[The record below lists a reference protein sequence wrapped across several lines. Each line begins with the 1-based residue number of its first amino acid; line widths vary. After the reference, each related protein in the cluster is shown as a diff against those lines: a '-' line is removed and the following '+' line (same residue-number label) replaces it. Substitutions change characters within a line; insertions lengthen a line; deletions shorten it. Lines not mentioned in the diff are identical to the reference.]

1 MTITIPSKPVGKARP
16 RFTRNGR
23 TYKAES
29 DRKYELMVQQ
39 RWKQDGGEYY
49 GTAPIMAQIVAY
61 YPIPQSVSKKKANRM
76 QGGFAP
82 KKPDADNVA
91 KSILDALNGFAYADD
106 KQVVGLTVQKL
117 YDVNARVVVTI
128 EPIGGVTE

>member
-1 MTITIPSKPVGKARP
+1 MTITVPGKPVGKARP
-16 RFTRNGR
+16 RFTKNGH

-29 DRKYELMVQQ
+29 DRKYELLVQQ
-39 RWKQDGGEYY
+39 RWQAAGGEYY
-49 GTAPIMAQIVAY
+49 GDVPIMAQIVAY
-61 YPIPQSVSKKKANRM
+61 FPIPASVSKTKAKKM
-76 QGGFAP
+76 KDGFAS

-117 YDVNARVVVTI
+117 YDVNARVTVTI

>member
-1 MTITIPSKPVGKARP
+1 MTITVPGKPVGKARP
-16 RFTRNGR
+16 RFMKNGH

-29 DRKYELMVQQ
+29 DRKYELLVQQ
-39 RWKQDGGEYY
+39 RWQAAGGAYY
-49 GTAPIMAQIVAY
+49 GDVPIMAQIVAY
-61 YPIPQSVSKKKANRM
+61 FPIPASVSKTKAKKM
-76 QGGFAP
+76 KDGFAS